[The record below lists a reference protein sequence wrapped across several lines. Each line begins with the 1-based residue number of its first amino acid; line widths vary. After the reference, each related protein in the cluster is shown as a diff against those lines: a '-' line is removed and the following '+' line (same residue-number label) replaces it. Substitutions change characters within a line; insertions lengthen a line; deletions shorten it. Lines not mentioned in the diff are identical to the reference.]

1 MWLKQQSPL
10 LRISCI
16 CCSIFALGLILLV
29 SAAYST
35 HETSTLGLIKKIKS
49 AATTPSNYINVGGN
63 VTTGNTISS
72 DVTFSA
78 MGTISSLNFVNNSI
92 PDSATA
98 KKIVL
103 SGYWSLHVSNGRISF
118 FEADFVA
125 APVDGSV
132 SHTHQITNFIPN
144 NNTKPIQLTAD
155 GSTVISGTVDVRIN
169 GIKIW
174 DGVNATIII
183 SKGSTITIS
192 LDDVMTE
199 HHFGKQPIYGI
210 VNRLMF

>member
-1 MWLKQQSPL
+1 MWLRSPW
-10 LRISCI
+10 LRMFCI
-16 CCSIFALGLILLV
+16 FCSIFALGLILLV

-35 HETSTLGLIKKIKS
+35 HESSTLGLIKKIKS
-49 AATTPSNYINVGGN
+49 TPTTPSDYINVGGN
-63 VTTGNTISS
+63 VTTGNPVSA

-78 MGTISSLNFVNNSI
+78 MGTISSLNFVSNSI
-92 PDSATA
+92 PDIATV

-103 SGYWSLHVSNGRISF
+103 SGYWSLHVNNGMLSF

-125 APVDGSV
+125 APVDGNI

-144 NNTKPIQLTAD
+144 NNTKPIHLTAD
-155 GSTVISGTVDVRIN
+155 GSTAISGTVDVRLN
-169 GIKIW
+169 GISIW
-174 DGVNATIII
+174 NGVNATIFI

-199 HHFGKQPIYGI
+199 HHFGRQPIYGI